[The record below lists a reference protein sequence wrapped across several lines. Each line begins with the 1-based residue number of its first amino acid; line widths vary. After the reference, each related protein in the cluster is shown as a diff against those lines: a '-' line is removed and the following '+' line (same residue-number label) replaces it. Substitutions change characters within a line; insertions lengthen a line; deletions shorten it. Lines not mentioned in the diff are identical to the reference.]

1 MPSPDIIY
9 ILIAMLFSAL
19 FSGMEIAF
27 VTANRLKIEL
37 SSKKGVFSGKI
48 LSFFL
53 KNPAKFISAMLIGN
67 NVALVIY
74 SILMAKLLEPIIY
87 EKITANDFIVL
98 LIQTIISTILILF
111 FSEFLPKSL
120 LRINPNKALTIGAI
134 PLQIV
139 YVVLYPFTLLV
150 LGVSNLILKLF
161 RVDTS
166 ESDMAFTKID
176 LEHFMTNIQQKKEEG
191 EDVDNEIQIFKN
203 ALDFSSVKARDC
215 MVPRTDLV
223 AMDIE
228 IPLATIRDKFIE
240 TGLSKILIY
249 RDSIDNIIGYIHSK
263 ELFKKPKTVK
273 SILLPISIIPE
284 SMPANQIL
292 QEFITLRKSVA
303 VVVDEFGGTSGIIT
317 TEDIIEEIFGD
328 IEDEH
333 DNEEL
338 TEIKIDEDLY
348 QFSARLEIDYINEKY
363 MLDLP
368 ESDDYETL
376 AGLIISI
383 DESIP
388 EKDEVIRHNGLEI
401 KIDKVSN
408 NKIDLVTI
416 RITDND
422 E

>member
-1 MPSPDIIY
+1 MPSSDIIF

-53 KNPAKFISAMLIGN
+53 KKPAKFISALLIGN
-67 NVALVIY
+67 NIALVIY

-87 EKITANDFIVL
+87 EKITTNDLIVL

-120 LRINPNKALTIGAI
+120 LRINPNKALTLAAI

-139 YVVLYPFTLLV
+139 YVILYPFTLLV
-150 LGVSNLILKLF
+150 LVVSNLILKLF

-166 ESDMAFTKID
+166 ESEMAFTKID
-176 LEHFMTNIQQKKEEG
+176 LEHFMTNVHQKKEEG

-215 MVPRTDLV
+215 MIPRTDLV

-228 IPLATIRDKFIE
+228 IPLPTIRDKFIE

-292 QEFITLRKSVA
+292 QEFITQRKSVA

-333 DNEEL
+333 DVEEL
-338 TEIKIDEDLY
+338 TEIKIDENVY
-348 QFSARLEIDYINEKY
+348 QFSARLEIDYLNEKY
-363 MLDLP
+363 MLNLP
-368 ESDDYETL
+368 EANDYETL

-388 EKDEVIRHNGLEI
+388 EKDEVIKLNGFVI

-416 RITDND
+416 RITDN
-422 E
+422 EE

>member
-1 MPSPDIIY
+1 
-9 ILIAMLFSAL
+9 
-19 FSGMEIAF
+19 
-27 VTANRLKIEL
+27 
-37 SSKKGVFSGKI
+37 
-48 LSFFL
+48 
-53 KNPAKFISAMLIGN
+53 
-67 NVALVIY
+67 
-74 SILMAKLLEPIIY
+74 
-87 EKITANDFIVL
+87 
-98 LIQTIISTILILF
+98 
-111 FSEFLPKSL
+111 
-120 LRINPNKALTIGAI
+120 
-134 PLQIV
+134 
-139 YVVLYPFTLLV
+139 
-150 LGVSNLILKLF
+150 
-161 RVDTS
+161 
-166 ESDMAFTKID
+166 
-176 LEHFMTNIQQKKEEG
+176 
-191 EDVDNEIQIFKN
+191 
-203 ALDFSSVKARDC
+203 

-228 IPLATIRDKFIE
+228 IPLITIRDKFIE

-263 ELFKKPKTVK
+263 ELFKKPKSLK
-273 SILLPISIIPE
+273 SILLPISFIPE
-284 SMPANQIL
+284 SMPASQIL
-292 QEFITLRKSVA
+292 QEFITQRKSVA

-348 QFSARLEIDYINEKY
+348 QFSARLEIDYLNEKY
-363 MLDLP
+363 LLNLP

>member
-1 MPSPDIIY
+1 MPSSDIIF

-53 KNPAKFISAMLIGN
+53 KKPAKFISAMLIGN
-67 NVALVIY
+67 NIALVIY

-87 EKITANDFIVL
+87 EKITGNDLFVL

-120 LRINPNKALTIGAI
+120 LRINPNKALTIAAI

-166 ESDMAFTKID
+166 ESHMAFTKID

-228 IPLATIRDKFIE
+228 IPLITIRDKFIE

-263 ELFKKPKTVK
+263 ELFKKPKSLK
-273 SILLPISIIPE
+273 SILLPISFIPE
-284 SMPANQIL
+284 SMPASQIL
-292 QEFITLRKSVA
+292 QEFITQRKSVA

-348 QFSARLEIDYINEKY
+348 QFSARLEIDYLNEKY
-363 MLDLP
+363 LLNLP

>member
-87 EKITANDFIVL
+87 EKITANDFVVL

-150 LGVSNLILKLF
+150 LGVSNLILKFF

-228 IPLATIRDKFIE
+228 VPLVTIRDKFIE

-416 RITDND
+416 RVTDND

>member
-1 MPSPDIIY
+1 MPSSDIIF

-37 SSKKGVFSGKI
+37 SSKKCVFSGKI

-53 KNPAKFISAMLIGN
+53 KKPAKFISAMLIGN
-67 NVALVIY
+67 NIALVIY

-87 EKITANDFIVL
+87 EKITGNDLFVL

-120 LRINPNKALTIGAI
+120 LRINPNKALTIAAI

-388 EKDEVIRHNGLEI
+388 EKDEIIRHNGFEI

>member
-1 MPSPDIIY
+1 MPSSDIIF
-9 ILIAMLFSAL
+9 ILIAMLFSAV

-53 KNPAKFISAMLIGN
+53 KKPAKFISAMLIGN
-67 NVALVIY
+67 NIALVIY

-87 EKITANDFIVL
+87 KHITANDFFVL
-98 LIQTIISTILILF
+98 FIQTVISTILILF

-120 LRINPNKALTIGAI
+120 LRINPNKALTIAAI
-134 PLQIV
+134 PLQII
-139 YVVLYPFTLLV
+139 YILLYPFTLLV
-150 LGVSNLILKLF
+150 LGVSNVILKLF

-228 IPLATIRDKFIE
+228 IPLPTIRDKFIE

-263 ELFKKPKTVK
+263 ELFRKPKTVK

-292 QEFITLRKSVA
+292 QEFITHRKSVA

-363 MLDLP
+363 MLNLP

-376 AGLIISI
+376 AGLIISV

-388 EKDEVIRHNGLEI
+388 EKDEIIRHNGLEI

-416 RITDND
+416 HITDND